1 MEENKQIPEME
12 EETAT
17 APCEETSCEACD
29 TQAPEEVT
37 VEITP
42 KEKPKREHKGAFF
55 AVFGAVVGVCALL
68 LFAVLFLGEGGFD
81 IVRTLR
87 SERTVFVRD
96 GVPEDGMLTP
106 SEAAYAVQKYTISI
120 STITADGTGTGSG
133 FVYDASGHIA
143 TNYHVIENA
152 ESVQV
157 MLPDGTALDATVV
170 GFDELSDLAV
180 LQVERTDL
188 TVATLGKSETLLVG
202 EDVVAV
208 GTPASLNYAGTATFG
223 KITATSRILALGDSS
238 EGSVSSKLTVIQTDA
253 SLNPGNSGGP
263 LADMYGNVV
272 GVVVRKIVTYG
283 GVNYEGLSFALP
295 IDGARTILDA
305 IIRDGAF
312 TGDNPLV
319 EGPSQLGVTGYSVS
333 AGKWYRLEANGNV
346 STSPVEK
353 EGYHKASADGVYVSD
368 VSGAQATDK
377 LYAGDVILRVNGLH
391 TRTIQDVIDA
401 VNRHYAG
408 TTVTVT
414 VFRNG
419 ENKEIQVRLGEG
431 AIA

>member
-1 MEENKQIPEME
+1 MEENKQIPDME
-12 EETAT
+12 PNAAKE
-17 APCEETSCEACD
+17 PCEDTLCEEHD
-29 TQAPEEVT
+29 TPTLEEVR
-37 VEITP
+37 VELASE
-42 KEKPKREHKGAFF
+42 KKPKGERKGTFF

-96 GVPEDGMLTP
+96 GLPDDGMLTP
-106 SEAAYAVQKYTISI
+106 SEAAYAVQKYTVSI
-120 STITADGTGTGSG
+120 STITEDGTGTGSG
-133 FVYDASGHIA
+133 FVYDTDGHIA

-152 ESVQV
+152 ERVQV
-157 MLPDGTALDATVV
+157 VLPDGTALDATVV
-170 GFDELSDLAV
+170 GYDVLSDLAV
-180 LQVERTDL
+180 LKVERTDL
-188 TVATLGKSETLLVG
+188 SVATLGKSETLLVG

-223 KITATSRILALGDSS
+223 KITATSRILALGDTL

-305 IIRDGAF
+305 IIKDGAF
-312 TGDNPLV
+312 TGKNPLV

-333 AGKWYRLEANGNV
+333 TGKWYRIEANGKV

-353 EGYHKASADGVYVSD
+353 EGYHAASADGVYVSV
-368 VSGAQATDK
+368 VSGAQAIDK
-377 LYAGDVILRVNGLH
+377 LYEGDVIERVNGLR
-391 TRTIQDVIDA
+391 TLTIQDVIAA

-414 VFRNG
+414 VSRNG
-419 ENKEIQVRLGEG
+419 ESKEIQVRLGEG
-431 AIA
+431 AIS